1 MRFHLSKSVFSITCL
16 TLALLVSALGSLVPE
31 TGDRLQLTSVVSDDD
46 GKAKFECWEIS
57 APFAGYPTAGDSIT
71 GLAEVSNISYVV
83 LPPRADEGIHKP
95 PHPM

>member
-1 MRFHLSKSVFSITCL
+1 MFYPLKYP
-16 TLALLVSALGSLVPE
+16 LALSMIFCFLLTPVFGSMLPE
-31 TGDRLQLTSVVSDDD
+31 TGDHLQLTSVVSGND

-57 APFAGYPTAGDSIT
+57 TPFKGYPTVGESIT

-83 LPPRADEGIHKP
+83 LPARADEGIHKP